1 MWGVSLTITFCHPLE
16 TDRTRRRSTVRQ
28 SPAPSLCCSRPA
40 ALPFVRW
47 TNSTL
52 HPSRRPWRAAAVRIC
67 LAEAAAEALFTDRI
81 SVNVATVPAAF
92 LRNGPFNNN
101 RYPPPQPYKWF
112 PPLPQDSPFDSFSE
126 NSCRVFYFGER
137 EKKGK
142 KKRTARRTF
151 RVFFCRPIVISI
163 VGIPSSSISGLC
175 SSGYTSWTLL
185 KKKRKK
191 FISFL
196 FRAKY
201 FPALFFSKNKIIL
214 LTPKIFL
221 LWSTQAYFFFLFSS
235 VIFLFCFLLVERLS
249 EESLF
254 ETRDTQHWN
263 LVKNKQQ
270 IILLNS
276 GRPCC
281 YWLLFFFT

>member
-1 MWGVSLTITFCHPLE
+1 MPRTARRLRESRNAQNRRAYRQVCIPSRPIDVGVSLTITFCHPLE

-67 LAEAAAEALFTDRI
+67 LAEAAAAEALFTDRI

-101 RYPPPQPYKWF
+101 RYPPPPPQPYKWY

-126 NSCRVFYFGER
+126 NSCRVFILVR

-142 KKRTARRTF
+142 KKGRPGELLG
-151 RVFFCRPIVISI
+151 VFF
-163 VGIPSSSISGLC
+163 VGL
-175 SSGYTSWTLL
+175 
-185 KKKRKK
+185 
-191 FISFL
+191 
-196 FRAKY
+196 
-201 FPALFFSKNKIIL
+201 
-214 LTPKIFL
+214 
-221 LWSTQAYFFFLFSS
+221 
-235 VIFLFCFLLVERLS
+235 
-249 EESLF
+249 
-254 ETRDTQHWN
+254 
-263 LVKNKQQ
+263 
-270 IILLNS
+270 
-276 GRPCC
+276 
-281 YWLLFFFT
+281 